1 MKHFTIDELV
11 RSSVAT
17 RIGIDNTPTAEVVR
31 ALTALVNNVLDPVR
45 ETWGKPITVN
55 SGFRCPK
62 LNAAVGGV
70 ATSQHVRGEAAD
82 ISAGSPSLNVKL
94 FEIVGAS
101 NIDFDQL
108 IDEKGMT
115 WIHVSYKAAGG
126 NRHQKLRL

>member
-1 MKHFTIDELV
+1 MKHFTIDELI
-11 RSSVAT
+11 RSGVAT

-62 LNAAVGGV
+62 LNVAVSGV

-82 ISAGSPSLNVKL
+82 ISAGSPTLNAKL

-101 NIDFDQL
+101 DIDFDQL
-108 IDEKGMT
+108 IDEKNMT